1 MPLSLFDNGT
11 MRFSRSQFLVS
22 CGICDSKN
30 AVFSGVCPNGF
41 AECLTLRNPKAAGF
55 VENGGFEGV
64 FLRQQVLEG
73 RLPHDEATARLAY
86 RQIYSFIAPH
96 IQPEKEKQQ

>member
-1 MPLSLFDNGT
+1 M
-11 MRFSRSQFLVS
+11 
-22 CGICDSKN
+22 
-30 AVFSGVCPNGF
+30 
-41 AECLTLRNPKAAGF
+41 
-55 VENGGFEGV
+55 ENGGFEGV

>member
-1 MPLSLFDNGT
+1 MLYYVMCTDMCIDTSI
-11 MRFSRSQFLVS
+11 S
-22 CGICDSKN
+22 
-30 AVFSGVCPNGF
+30 F
-41 AECLTLRNPKAAGF
+41 AECPTLRNPKAAGF

-96 IQPEKEKQQ
+96 IRTEQKKV